1 MALDPETFKAS
12 FPEFKSTADE
22 LIQAQLDRAARHC
35 DASVYLDKHEDAVL
49 YRAAHLLALSPQGAA
64 AKMVNKDGTTT
75 YEKHFNE
82 IRSEVGAGFRV
93 CL

>member
-1 MALDPETFKAS
+1 MALTPSEFKLS
-12 FPEFKSTADE
+12 FPEFRSTADE

-35 DASVYLDKHEDAVL
+35 DPLVYLTKHEDAVM

-64 AKMVNKDGTTT
+64 ARLVGADGSTT
-75 YEKHFNE
+75 YQIHFDE
-82 IRSEVGAGFRV
+82 IRRELGAGWRV